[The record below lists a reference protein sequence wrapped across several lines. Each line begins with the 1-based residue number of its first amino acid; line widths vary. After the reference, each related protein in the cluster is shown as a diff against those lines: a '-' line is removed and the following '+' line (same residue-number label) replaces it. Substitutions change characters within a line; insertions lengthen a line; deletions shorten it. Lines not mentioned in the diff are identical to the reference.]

1 MTTTS
6 RAKLSGVL
14 FDWDGTLI
22 DSFHADSQS
31 YLAMFR
37 ELGVPWG
44 LQELEKH
51 YSPDWYAVYRA
62 AEIPNERWDEADQL
76 WRTHYAKH
84 RSKLMTGTR
93 QVLARLAR
101 RWKLGLVTS
110 GDRDRVSRQL
120 REFRLTSTFGIRVC
134 GGDTKEKKPHPG
146 PLLKALE
153 RMKVRAEEAVYV
165 GDTPEDMEMAR
176 AAGVRGIAV
185 LGPFPTEVRLRAAGP
200 EFLLKELRE
209 LPGLLRELYVDGKA
223 GRKTKR

>member
-1 MTTTS
+1 
-6 RAKLSGVL
+6 VL

-31 YLAMFR
+31 YLAMFC

-185 LGPFPTEVRLRAAGP
+185 LGPFPTEARLRAARP
-200 EFLLKELRE
+200 EFLLKDLRE

>member
-1 MTTTS
+1 
-6 RAKLSGVL
+6 
-14 FDWDGTLI
+14 
-22 DSFHADSQS
+22 
-31 YLAMFR
+31 MFR

-153 RMKVRAEEAVYV
+153 RMEVRAEEAVYV